1 MPHTSHHCR
10 RHLCN
15 HCYLP
20 PAKFS
25 ADPPN
30 RRIGATAARFATGYF
45 KQNAG
50 KTTLLKVAARLR
62 MLQNY
67 NVQNV
72 SQLLH
77 NRVKSSKNYIFF
89 FKLKKYLNYCQI
101 YLYPVLHARPAL
113 FSTLRSRGEHDFCRN
128 ETRPG
133 IEEINEGKQRR
144 SDTGLSEENNCN

>member
-77 NRVKSSKNYIFF
+77 NRVKSTKKLYIFVLIKKIL
-89 FKLKKYLNYCQI
+89 KLLSNIFVPCLTRAPCSVFHPSVTRRTRFLQK
-101 YLYPVLHARPAL
+101 
-113 FSTLRSRGEHDFCRN
+113 RN
-128 ETRPG
+128 AAG
-133 IEEINEGKQRR
+133 DRR
-144 SDTGLSEENNCN
+144 N